1 MSQTFGETLRGHL
14 VYQPCNTA
22 FSSIINSYVTRKHKV
37 MKTDTQMVFR
47 NKGIF
52 MQALF
57 RVFGGKYI
65 LGSNICVFIIIFRT
79 VFLGTTKFGEEKIV

>member
-1 MSQTFGETLRGHL
+1 
-14 VYQPCNTA
+14 
-22 FSSIINSYVTRKHKV
+22 

>member
-1 MSQTFGETLRGHL
+1 
-14 VYQPCNTA
+14 
-22 FSSIINSYVTRKHKV
+22 

-79 VFLGTTKFGEEKIV
+79 VFLGTTKFGEEKIVWRGPYPSVANRISSTGLP